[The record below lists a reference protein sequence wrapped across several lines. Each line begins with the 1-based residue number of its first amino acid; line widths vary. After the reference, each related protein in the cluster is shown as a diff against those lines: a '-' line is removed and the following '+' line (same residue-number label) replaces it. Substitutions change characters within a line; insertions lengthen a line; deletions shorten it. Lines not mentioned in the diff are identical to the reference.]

1 VDKSSAAGA
10 AGCWRWWLV
19 VGGAALLLLLPLLPV
34 RPAARLASLLPIADS
49 LEFK

>member
-1 VDKSSAAGA
+1 VLLVLLAAGA
-10 AGCWRWWLV
+10 GGWWWV
-19 VGGAALLLLLPLLPV
+19 VLPCCLLLLLPLLPV